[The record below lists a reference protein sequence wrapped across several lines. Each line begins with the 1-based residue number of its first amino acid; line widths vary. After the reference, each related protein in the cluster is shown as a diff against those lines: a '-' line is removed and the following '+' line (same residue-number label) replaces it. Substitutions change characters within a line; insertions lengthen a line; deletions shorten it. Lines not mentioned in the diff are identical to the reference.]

1 MRGILVVPALL
12 LLVALAHAALDEDAG
27 VRQWWH
33 LRAEL
38 ADAELR
44 IGVLSRELE
53 VLRIEAQRLEEG
65 GFATERAIREELGL
79 VRPGQTLLRL
89 PGDDV
94 SSVRIP

>member
-12 LLVALAHAALDEDAG
+12 LVALAHAVLDEVEA
-27 VRQWWH
+27 
-33 LRAEL
+33 
-38 ADAELR
+38 
-44 IGVLSRELE
+44 
-53 VLRIEAQRLEEG
+53 LRIEAQRLEEG